1 MIFHLDA
8 QNRLAYVDCLS
19 KHWNTG
25 LHEVTELYRNW
36 FLASRP
42 WSFIMTAISIGVGG
56 SVAAIDGPF
65 SWGLFAATL
74 LGAVFLHAGT
84 NLIND
89 YYDVQ
94 SGVDTVAAATAQYR
108 PHPLVEGKLR
118 PKSVLAAAYLLLVL
132 GAGLG
137 LWLAA
142 ERGWPILAIGVVGV
156 LASITYTAPPL
167 SYKYV
172 ALGEFSVFLMWGPL
186 MVEGTYY
193 VQQQAFSAQAFW
205 ISIPFGA
212 IVALVLLANN
222 LRDIAHDKSRNIRTI
237 AILLG
242 AQKGFYLYA
251 ALIAAAYASI
261 LVMIWTGVLSFWSLM
276 VFLSMPIAVKILRI
290 MAEKIP
296 KDADARTAQL
306 DTVFGLLL
314 LFSLIAEALV

>member
-1 MIFHLDA
+1 M
-8 QNRLAYVDCLS
+8 
-19 KHWNTG
+19 
-25 LHEVTELYRNW
+25 TELYRNW

-42 WSFIMTAISIGVGG
+42 WSFIMTAISTGVGG
-56 SVAAIDGPF
+56 AVAAIDGPF

-74 LGAVFLHAGT
+74 LGAVFLHAAT

-94 SGVDTVAAATAQYR
+94 KGVDTVEAATAQYR

-118 PKSVLAAAYLLLVL
+118 PKSVLAASFLLFAI
-132 GAGLG
+132 GAGIG

-142 ERGWPILAIGVVGV
+142 ERGWPILAIGTVGV
-156 LASITYTAPPL
+156 LASLAYTAPPV
-167 SYKYV
+167 SYKYI

-193 VQQQAFSAQAFW
+193 VQHQQFSAHALW
-205 ISIPFGA
+205 ISIPFGT

-222 LRDIAHDKSRNIRTI
+222 LRDIAHDKSRRIRTI
-237 AILLG
+237 AIVLG

-261 LVMIWTGVLSFWSLM
+261 PVMILAGVLSWWSLM
-276 VFLSMPIAVKILRI
+276 VFFSVPIAVSILRI
-290 MAEKIP
+290 MSEKIP
-296 KDADARTAQL
+296 KDADARTARL
-306 DTVFGLLL
+306 DTVFGVLLL
-314 LFSLIAEALV
+314 ISLIAEALL

>member
-1 MIFHLDA
+1 M
-8 QNRLAYVDCLS
+8 
-19 KHWNTG
+19 
-25 LHEVTELYRNW
+25 TELYRNW

-65 SWGLFAATL
+65 SWTLFAATL
-74 LGAVFLHAGT
+74 LGAVFLHAAT

-94 SGVDTVAAATAQYR
+94 KGVDTVEAATAQYR

-118 PKSVLAAAYLLLVL
+118 PKSVLAASCLLFAI
-132 GAGLG
+132 GAGIG

-156 LASITYTAPPL
+156 LASLAYTAPPV
-167 SYKYV
+167 SYKYI

-193 VQQQAFSAQAFW
+193 VQHQQFSAQALW
-205 ISIPFGA
+205 ISIPFGT

-222 LRDIAHDKSRNIRTI
+222 LRDIAHDKSRCIRTI
-237 AILLG
+237 AIVLG

-251 ALIAAAYASI
+251 GLIAAAYLSI
-261 LVMIWTGVLSFWSLM
+261 LVMILAGVLSWWSLM
-276 VFLSMPIAVKILRI
+276 VFFSVPIAVSILRI
-290 MAEKIP
+290 MSEKIP
-296 KDADARTAQL
+296 KDADARTARL
-306 DTVFGLLL
+306 DTVFGVLLL
-314 LFSLIAEALV
+314 ISLIAEALL

>member
-1 MIFHLDA
+1 M
-8 QNRLAYVDCLS
+8 
-19 KHWNTG
+19 
-25 LHEVTELYRNW
+25 TELYRNW

-56 SVAAIDGPF
+56 AVAAIDGPF
-65 SWGLFAATL
+65 SWTLFATTL
-74 LGAVFLHAGT
+74 LGAVFLHAAT

-94 SGVDTVAAATAQYR
+94 KGVDTVEAATAQYR

-118 PKSVLAAAYLLLVL
+118 PKSVLAASCLLFAI
-132 GAGLG
+132 GAGIG

-156 LASITYTAPPL
+156 LASLAYTAPPV
-167 SYKYV
+167 SYKYI

-193 VQQQAFSAQAFW
+193 VQHQQFSAQALW
-205 ISIPFGA
+205 ISIPFGT

-222 LRDIAHDKSRNIRTI
+222 LRDIAHDKSRCIRTI
-237 AILLG
+237 AIVLG

-251 ALIAAAYASI
+251 GLIAAAYLSI
-261 LVMIWTGVLSFWSLM
+261 LVMILAGVLSWWSLM
-276 VFLSMPIAVKILRI
+276 VFFSVPIAVSILRI
-290 MAEKIP
+290 MSEKIP
-296 KDADARTAQL
+296 KDADARTARL
-306 DTVFGLLL
+306 DTVFGVLLL
-314 LFSLIAEALV
+314 ISLIAEALL